1 MIPYKHDFPWHVQ
14 IHRDAFS
21 YGDVGPKADPR
32 VVVDLRFFGKQDIVE
47 SNCVKFGE
55 LKAPMQWKAGV
66 TDIYGMPQA
75 TVRFSLCT
83 LGKSSEQNPVR
94 SRSQ

>member
-1 MIPYKHDFPWHVQ
+1 MIPYRPNSPWHVQ

-32 VVVDLRFFGKQDIVE
+32 VVVDLRFFGKSDICEDNRV
-47 SNCVKFGE
+47 SFGDNP
-55 LKAPMQWKAGV
+55 APTGWEAGV

-75 TVRFSLCT
+75 TVSYFFSIPNEIIT
-83 LGKSSEQNPVR
+83 DKGV
-94 SRSQ
+94 